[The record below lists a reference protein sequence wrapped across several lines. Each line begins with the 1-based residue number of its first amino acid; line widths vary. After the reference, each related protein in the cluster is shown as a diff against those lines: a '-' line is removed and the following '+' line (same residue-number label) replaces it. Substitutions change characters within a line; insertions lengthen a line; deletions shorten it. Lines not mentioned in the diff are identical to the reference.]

1 MNNTIDW
8 INTIIEELVNPSNKL
23 KDTLLKVQVLALKIK
38 KWQIERRVEN
48 EINGYVGKE
57 VPQYRKIPSVVFG
70 NLMQNRC
77 FGS

>member
-38 KWQIERRVEN
+38 K
-48 EINGYVGKE
+48 
-57 VPQYRKIPSVVFG
+57 
-70 NLMQNRC
+70 
-77 FGS
+77 